1 MRPGRSGH
9 CNRGPEV
16 PCCPGQEGQGW
27 GRGRRRPPSPPQRR
41 QAHSYQADGEGAPG
55 KRVGSRVHSRTRGR
69 CSGTLRQMPLP
80 RGRAWI
86 GGCQGP
92 GASIYLKPALRLG
105 SQFTRSFNKHGA
117 LAGDQTAAMSAAS
130 LAEPTGSSASGRT
143 KAQLHTQSPP
153 PKRAFPCKRRRR
165 SHPFPARTFK
175 AALRTNSTPHS
186 SARHLKAG
194 EVTQVTLTEPDC
206 EPLVPPLHP
215 ASEETKS
222 QQHDTHPGNERR
234 NRNRVSG
241 L

>member
-143 KAQLHTQSPP
+143 KVTAREDGNANYRTVAIISPRAHTS
-153 PKRAFPCKRRRR
+153 
-165 SHPFPARTFK
+165 
-175 AALRTNSTPHS
+175 
-186 SARHLKAG
+186 RHHVVRLEAMRPSG
-194 EVTQVTLTEPDC
+194 
-206 EPLVPPLHP
+206 
-215 ASEETKS
+215 
-222 QQHDTHPGNERR
+222 R
-234 NRNRVSG
+234 NNV
-241 L
+241 